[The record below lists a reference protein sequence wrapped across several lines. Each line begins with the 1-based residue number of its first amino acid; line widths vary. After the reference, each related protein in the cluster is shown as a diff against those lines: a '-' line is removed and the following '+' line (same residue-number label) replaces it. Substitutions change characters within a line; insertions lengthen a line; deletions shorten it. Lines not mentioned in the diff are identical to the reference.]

1 MLMRRKNASDTN
13 ATPTSGPLCSCF
25 FDMRKPGSK
34 NYFRER
40 FVKMVSKLPSLCRRF
55 STFSVYDVK
64 AGLVMFHNGRYLEI
78 LKAAP
83 STNKKLP
90 STYKLEL
97 LDLFAN
103 QVSKEYF
110 RYSQLESLD
119 IVDTTKLNVEFQYVD
134 EERNLLIFSDDLYN
148 QHEVPAYLFKGMA
161 ATIQPGARF
170 TLLMDAD
177 RYIRI
182 I

>member
-1 MLMRRKNASDTN
+1 MIRNMMQGLYRN
-13 ATPTSGPLCSCF
+13 
-25 FDMRKPGSK
+25 
-34 NYFRER
+34 
-40 FVKMVSKLPSLCRRF
+40 F
-55 STFSVYDVK
+55 SSISVYDVK
-64 AGLVMFHNGRYLEI
+64 PGLVIFHNGRYLEI

-110 RYSQLESLD
+110 KYSQLERVD

-134 EERNLLIFSDDLYN
+134 DERNILIFSDDLYN
-148 QHEVPAYLFKGMA
+148 QHEVPMYLFRGI
-161 ATIQPGARF
+161 ATSIQAGARF
-170 TLLMDAD
+170 TLLMDGD

>member
-1 MLMRRKNASDTN
+1 MISVGIFPGLYRRQFCR
-13 ATPTSGPLCSCF
+13 LCAYSL
-25 FDMRKPGSK
+25 KPG
-34 NYFRER
+34 
-40 FVKMVSKLPSLCRRF
+40 MVI
-55 STFSVYDVK
+55 
-64 AGLVMFHNGRYLEI
+64 FHDGRYLEI

-103 QVSKEYF
+103 RVAREYF
-110 RYSQLESLD
+110 RYAQIENFDLVETST
-119 IVDTTKLNVEFQYVD
+119 IAVEFQYPD
-134 EERNLLIFSDDLYN
+134 EERNLLIFSDNLYN
-148 QHEVPAYLFKGMA
+148 QHEVPAYLFRGN
-161 ATIQPGARF
+161 TESIQPGLRF
-170 TLLMDAD
+170 VLMMDGD

>member
-1 MLMRRKNASDTN
+1 
-13 ATPTSGPLCSCF
+13 
-25 FDMRKPGSK
+25 
-34 NYFRER
+34 
-40 FVKMVSKLPSLCRRF
+40 MVI
-55 STFSVYDVK
+55 
-64 AGLVMFHNGRYLEI
+64 FHDGRYLEI

-103 QVSKEYF
+103 QTTKEYF
-110 RYSQLESLD
+110 KYAQIERLD
-119 IVDTTKLNVEFQYVD
+119 VVETSTINVEFQYFD
-134 EERNLLIFSDDLYN
+134 EERNLLIFSDQMYN
-148 QHEVPAYLFKGMA
+148 QHEVPAYLFRGHTA
-161 ATIQPGARF
+161 SIQPGSRF
-170 TLLMDAD
+170 ALMMDRD